1 MSMLLR
7 EMTVPAG
14 CAVSL
19 CSSRVPASTR
29 CARWVSLYWRTLPD
43 QNVAHGERKG
53 EAGAAD
59 SWGVPACA
67 AAAFR
72 SCFSQRC
79 NVEMIVAAL
88 FTEPTWSNSMSPGGG
103 VAVAAASGAV
113 TTAGRSPTT

>member
-1 MSMLLR
+1 MLLR

-59 SWGVPACA
+59 SWGVPARA

-72 SCFSQRC
+72 SCFSQRR

-88 FTEPTWSNSMSPGGG
+88 FTSRRGPIRCHR
-103 VAVAAASGAV
+103 AVV
-113 TTAGRSPTT
+113 WRWQPRHVR